1 MKSYQELDVWQKGVS
16 LSIEVYKVTEEFPRS
31 EKFGLTA
38 QTRRAAVSIPANIA
52 EGWGRG
58 STREYVQFL
67 LVARGSIFELET
79 HLIIGQKLGFLEE
92 SRLGR
97 LLEVTQ
103 AIGRMVNGLILAL
116 RARCQGAASRP
127 PRAPAQTPSP

>member
-1 MKSYQELDVWQKGVS
+1 MKSYQQLDVWQKGVS
-16 LSIEVYKVTEEFPRS
+16 LSIEVYKFTEQFPRS

-38 QTRRAAVSIPANIA
+38 QIRRATVSVPANIA

-79 HLIIGQKLGFLEE
+79 HLIIGQKLGFLKE
-92 SRLGR
+92 SQLGQ
-97 LLEVTQ
+97 LLQATQ
-103 AIGRMVNGLILAL
+103 AIGRMLNGLILAL
-116 RARCQGAASRP
+116 RARYRESPSRASS
-127 PRAPAQTPSP
+127 AGAQTPKP